1 MAVTPL
7 IVGAIAVAVAVVLVQ
22 TLRLWL
28 LAGRPTRLA
37 RARSRRGLRGE
48 AAAEPLLERLGYQV
62 EARQS
67 TAVWSVVVDGEARSF
82 SLRADFLVRKDGR
95 RLVAD
100 AKTGERAP
108 LVSSAATR
116 RQLLEYRLAFDV
128 DGVLLVD
135 VETGEVQE
143 IEFILPTETR
153 PPPWDLRLLWLAVGL
168 ALGLGLARLG

>member
-1 MAVTPL
+1 M
-7 IVGAIAVAVAVVLVQ
+7 VGAIAAVLVQ

-37 RARSRRGLRGE
+37 RARSRRGVRGE
-48 AAAEPLLERLGYQV
+48 AAAESLLERLGYEV
-62 EARQS
+62 EARQA
-67 TAVWSVVVDGEARSF
+67 TAEWSVVVGGETRSF
-82 SLRADFLVRKDGR
+82 SLRADFVVRKDGR
-95 RLVAD
+95 RLIAD

-135 VETGEVQE
+135 VETGDVKEL
-143 IEFILPTETR
+143 EFVLPTR
-153 PPPWDLRLLWLAVGL
+153 MKPPPWDLRLLWLLAGV
-168 ALGLGLARLG
+168 ALGLGLARF